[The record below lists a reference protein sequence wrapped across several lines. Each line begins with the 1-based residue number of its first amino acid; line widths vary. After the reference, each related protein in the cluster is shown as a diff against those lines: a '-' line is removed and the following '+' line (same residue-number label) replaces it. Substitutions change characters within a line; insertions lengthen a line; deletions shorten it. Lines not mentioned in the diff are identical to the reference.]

1 MQYNHI
7 ENTAK
12 DSRLESLPPFT
23 RWVTW
28 DWHFH
33 CFNDTHSTCIEGS
46 MYLFIDSFAEKP
58 SHSFAKKKKNSTSL
72 HFVDLL
78 KSKRIVFKQLSN
90 THSNQKKRN
99 KNFTKSSDRNRGCHE
114 SLTRGVTQEN
124 KGSHLRWKRM
134 ASTHLLP
141 FLSFFFIWLRV
152 FDLKLLCFSPS
163 HLSFRVLEVG
173 WEFRLWI
180 REEGSLVYFTHFI
193 SLFTFFFE
201 EQNLQEVSQDNRR
214 QYTIRGRNHI
224 SCICVVRY
232 TMCCVCNFA
241 SNTVDQTCLLLTQ
254 GDFVWDFASSWMIS
268 CRTKTCSSKLKTKR
282 LCSTTSVTWELKKP
296 SDVDL
301 TTVSQDVP
309 QDPSRLSVIIREV
322 SVISSSSLLI
332 LQTNRRS
339 QRNLRQPFKLQ
350 YTDETRLYSR
360 KDRWETKL
368 PQRQELVT
376 FLTNVSRVKKFL
388 KENRM
393 CVSQCHLSCNH
404 FWEAFSLG
412 FSFINNNNVIVSLKS
427 LEVSS
432 ASVVLQSKR
441 PARLPSKQTTHLFE
455 TTVYSIQFP
464 FPFITCKTKCCFND
478 TKFSKNRRQQ
488 HLLMPWISLY
498 DIPYT

>member
-1 MQYNHI
+1 MGNLRLTLSLLQWYTQHMHRRINVSLYWLICREAIAFIREEKEELNFSSFCWPSEEQKDCILSNNFQTHI
-7 ENTAK
+7 QTKKRETK
-12 DSRLESLPPFT
+12 ISRSLQTGIEAAMKAWLEKSPKKIKG
-23 RWVTW
+23 VTW
-28 DWHFH
+28 GEKEWHQLI
-33 CFNDTHSTCIEGS
+33 CFP
-46 MYLFIDSFAEKP
+46 F
-58 SHSFAKKKKNSTSL
+58 
-72 HFVDLL
+72 
-78 KSKRIVFKQLSN
+78 
-90 THSNQKKRN
+90 
-99 KNFTKSSDRNRGCHE
+99 
-114 SLTRGVTQEN
+114 
-124 KGSHLRWKRM
+124 
-134 ASTHLLP
+134 

-232 TMCCVCNFA
+232 TMCCVCNASWKEDWPLLSCWYQKEFFNFA

-498 DIPYT
+498 DLPYT